1 AVTDFGTH
9 QQDIVYRSSLPKTI
23 PQKLIK
29 LNNSLNSMTQKINR
43 PVDYNWDGF
52 TIKIYLDDQKD
63 WLAHLEELP
72 NVSAFGDTP
81 EAALDEL
88 YVAWEGMKEC
98 YRIDGEPIPVAP
110 QKV

>member
-1 AVTDFGTH
+1 
-9 QQDIVYRSSLPKTI
+9 
-23 PQKLIK
+23 
-29 LNNSLNSMTQKINR
+29 MTQKINR
-43 PVDYNWDGF
+43 PVDYNYDGF
-52 TIKIYLDDQKD
+52 TIKMYLDNQND